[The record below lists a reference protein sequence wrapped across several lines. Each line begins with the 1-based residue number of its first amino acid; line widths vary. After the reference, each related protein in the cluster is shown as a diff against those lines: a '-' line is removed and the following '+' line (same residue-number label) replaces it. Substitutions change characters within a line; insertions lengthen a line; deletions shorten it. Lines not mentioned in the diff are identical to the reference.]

1 MKGIDTM
8 STKKLTKRDHFNT
21 LLSIS
26 AVAENPVLVEF
37 INHELELLA
46 KKNTSEKKPTATQ
59 QANAKLMEDILD
71 TMENNTL
78 YTISDMIK
86 NFPACEGLST
96 SKVSAVVRLLKDD
109 GKVERIEDKRKAYFK
124 RIAD

>member
-1 MKGIDTM
+1 M

-71 TMENNTL
+71 TMEDNTL